1 MARPNVGISGK
12 GGSFSIADSA
22 TPTYQEYAMTEWS
35 VSKEVESIDVTNF
48 MSRAVNASVVG
59 TAGVGSGSTAQAVQQ
74 VIGGVRKFTLEAKGY
89 PMIYTAGVPSSTL
102 FATRAEQDASV
113 VQGVNNGVPNT
124 TNPMIVGEKVSFRLG
139 VSGGTTIATGNGY
152 TIGPFEARIT
162 DFKYTN
168 AVAGALEVSI
178 TAVSTAP
185 EIVTVGGRNSPVG
198 LDG

>member
-1 MARPNVGISGK
+1 MAVPNVGISGK
-12 GGSFSIADSA
+12 GGSFSIDSGSA
-22 TPTYQEYAMTEWS
+22 VYQEYAMTEWS

-48 MSRAVNASVVG
+48 MSRSVNASVVTSGG
-59 TAGVGSGSTAQAVQQ
+59 TVQAVQQ

-89 PMIYTAGVPSSTL
+89 PMIYTGGVPSSTL

-124 TNPMIVGEKVSFRLG
+124 TNPMIVGEKVIFKLG

-185 EIVTVGGRNSPVG
+185 ANTIVNSFVTPTIPVG
-198 LDG
+198 ING

>member
-12 GGSFSIADSA
+12 GGSFLIDSGTTV
-22 TPTYQEYAMTEWS
+22 TPAFQEYAMTEWS

-48 MSRAVNASVVG
+48 MSRAVNASVVTSGG
-59 TAGVGSGSTAQAVQQ
+59 TVQAVQQ

-113 VQGVNNGVPNT
+113 VQGVNTGVPNT
-124 TNPMIVGEKVSFRLG
+124 TNPMIVGEKVIFKLG

-168 AVAGALEVSI
+168 AVGAALEVSI

-185 EIVTVGGRNSPVG
+185 DIVTVGGRNSPVG
-198 LDG
+198 MDG

>member
-12 GGSFSIADSA
+12 GGSFSIANSA
-22 TPTYQEYAMTEWS
+22 TPTFQEYAMTEWS

-48 MSRAVNASVVG
+48 MSRSVNTSVV
-59 TAGVGSGSTAQAVQQ
+59 ASGSTVQAVQQ

-89 PMIYTAGVPSSTL
+89 PMIYSADTPGVPSSTL

-113 VQGVNNGVPNT
+113 VQGVNNGVPNA
-124 TNPMIVGEKVSFRLG
+124 TNPMIVGEKVIFKLG

-185 EIVTVGGRNSPVG
+185 EIVTVGSRNSPVG

>member
-1 MARPNVGISGK
+1 MAVPNVGISGK
-12 GGSFSIADSA
+12 GGSFSIDSGSA
-22 TPTYQEYAMTEWS
+22 VYQEYAMTEWS

-48 MSRAVNASVVG
+48 MSRSVNASVVTSGG
-59 TAGVGSGSTAQAVQQ
+59 TVQAVQQ

-89 PMIYTAGVPSSTL
+89 PMIYTGGVPSSTL

-124 TNPMIVGEKVSFRLG
+124 TNPMIVGEKVIFKLG

-185 EIVTVGGRNSPVG
+185 DIATVGGRNSPVG
-198 LDG
+198 MDG

>member
-48 MSRAVNASVVG
+48 MSRAVNASVVTSGG
-59 TAGVGSGSTAQAVQQ
+59 TVQAVQQ

>member
-12 GGSFSIADSA
+12 GGSFWINSGSIAV
-22 TPTYQEYAMTEWS
+22 PVYQEYAMTEWS

-48 MSRAVNASVVG
+48 MSRSVNASVVTSGG
-59 TAGVGSGSTAQAVQQ
+59 TVQAVQQ

-89 PMIYTAGVPSSTL
+89 PMIYTAGTPSSTL
-102 FATRAEQDASV
+102 FATRVEQDASV
-113 VQGVNNGVPNT
+113 VQGVNDGVPNT

-198 LDG
+198 MDG